1 MRKLVIDTSV
11 DYLYVGFVNGE
22 TVEQETFSLGN
33 NDHSENLI
41 EVISG
46 MLQKTGLEIKDFGA
60 ILVGRGPGSY
70 TGVRVSGTV
79 AKVLAYSCNIPL
91 YSFSSLDLLAS
102 PILSDDGLYFI
113 TINARRGNYFAKII
127 SINKSHITTV
137 MEDDFVEEA
146 LFNEKMK
153 AYPEA
158 KVIDARSVS
167 GYDVLKLLSS
177 GLYKEESDVHA
188 YVPNYLRRGV

>member
-11 DYLYVGFVNGE
+11 DYLYVSFVNGD
-22 TVEQETFSLGN
+22 TVEKETFVLGN
-33 NDHSENLI
+33 NNHSENLI

-79 AKVLAYSCNIPL
+79 AKVLAYSCHIPL

-102 PILSDDGLYFI
+102 SKLSDDGLYFI

-127 SINKSHITTV
+127 SISHGQNTTL
-137 MEDDFVEEA
+137 MEDEFVEEA

-153 AYPEA
+153 EYPEA
-158 KVIDARSVS
+158 KLIDARSVT
-167 GYDVLKLLSS
+167 GYNVLKLLQS
-177 GLYKEESDVHA
+177 GMYREEPDVHA